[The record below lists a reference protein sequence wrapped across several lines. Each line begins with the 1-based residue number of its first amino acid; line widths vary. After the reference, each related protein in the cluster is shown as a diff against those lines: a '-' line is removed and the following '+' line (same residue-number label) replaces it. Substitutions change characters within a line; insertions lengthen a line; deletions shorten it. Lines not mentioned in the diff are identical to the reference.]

1 MPFSDQSVRNMTCWL
16 KMLTWR
22 SILFFC
28 MALLLMQVVMV
39 VLEAKSDEHDKPP
52 IVVAAIFSLSG
63 IAARHNQ
70 PVVEMVQRTVE
81 RVNSTGGVIGRQI
94 KLLILDNKSTSIG
107 SLEAAHEAVAAQVSA
122 VIGAHWSSH
131 SLAAASILQ
140 KAGIPMITPASTNPK
155 VTLGNDYVF
164 RVCFGD
170 DMQGKVMATFAVN
183 ELKTR
188 TVSILANV
196 DERYSTDLA
205 EYFRGEFLRLGG
217 SVVQEAGYRGD
228 SADFSDIIEE
238 MLKRRPDAIYIPG
251 YTRDTALFMK
261 QARRKGVKSV
271 FLGGDGWDLIGSLI
285 VKEIEGS
292 YQTVLWHQDM
302 PYPEARIIREMYT
315 EMSDNPSWNLSAP
328 LGYDAVMLLVDA
340 ITRAGSADR
349 LQIRDALAA
358 TQGFPG
364 TAGPIT
370 MDKNGNPKDKEITIV
385 KFVNGKSQY
394 ITSIRP

>member
-1 MPFSDQSVRNMTCWL
+1 MTCWL
-16 KMLTWR
+16 KILIR
-22 SILFFC
+22 SSILILSVSFF
-28 MALLLMQVVMV
+28 LMQIAMV
-39 VLEAKSDEHDKPP
+39 APEVKSGEIEKQP
-52 IVVAAIFSLSG
+52 IDVAAIFSLTG

-70 PVVEMVQRTVE
+70 PEVEMVQATVE
-81 RVNSTGGVIGRQI
+81 RVNSNGGVLGRQI
-94 KLLILDNKSTSIG
+94 KLLVLDNKSTSIG
-107 SLEAAHEAVAAQVSA
+107 SLEAANEAVAAKVSA

-131 SLAAASILQ
+131 SLAAASVLQ

-170 DMQGKVMATFAVN
+170 DMQGKVMATFAFN

-228 SADFSDIIEE
+228 SADFSEIIDE
-238 MLKRRPDAIYIPG
+238 MLKRRPDAVYIPG

-261 QARRKGVKSV
+261 QARKKGVQSV

-285 VKEIEGS
+285 VNEIEGS

-315 EMSDNPSWNLSAP
+315 EMSDNPLWNLSAP
-328 LGYDAVMLLVDA
+328 LGYDAVMVLVDA

-349 LQIRDALAA
+349 VQIRDALAA
-358 TQGFPG
+358 TRGFRG

-370 MDKNGNPKDKEITIV
+370 MDKNGNPEDKEITIV
-385 KFVNGKSQY
+385 KFVHGKSQY
-394 ITSIRP
+394 ITSIKP